1 MEFSPSNHIVKYCLQ
16 GMAMADNGNPE
27 EAIGLFLQ
35 GWNEATRDF
44 EKYLSAYFLGR
55 HQPDPADQLKWLYT
69 SVEFAHKVNDPAVR
83 SAFPSIYLAISRCY
97 EALNEPVKAREYSDL
112 SQSSDYLMIDKGP
125 FYHGT
130 KAGLQVGD
138 MLNPGNNSNYQADLT
153 MNHIYFTALIN
164 GAGLAAELARGDQSP
179 RVYIVEP
186 SGSFENDPNV
196 TDKKFPGNPTRSYR
210 SKDPLLVVGEITD
223 WARLSPQELQHW
235 QERLAKNT
243 GKIIN

>member
-1 MEFSPSNHIVKYCLQ
+1 MEFSPSNHIVKCCLE

-27 EAIGLFLQ
+27 EALRLLLQ

-44 EKYLSAYFLGR
+44 EKYLSAYFIGL
-55 HQPDPADQLKWLYT
+55 HQPDPTDQLKWFNSAL
-69 SVEFAHKVNDPAVR
+69 EFAHKVNDPGVR
-83 SAFPSIYLAISRCY
+83 SAFPSIYCAISRCY
-97 EALNEPVKAREYSDL
+97 EALNETAKARDYSDL
-112 SQSSDYLMIDKGP
+112 SQSLNYPMIDKGP

-130 KAGLQVGD
+130 KASLQVGD
-138 MLNPGNNSNYQADLT
+138 MLIPGNNSNYQTDLT
-153 MNHIYFTALIN
+153 MNHIYFTALIS

-210 SKDPLLVVGEITD
+210 SKAPLLVVGEITD
-223 WARLSPQELQHW
+223 WVRLAPQELQRW
-235 QERLAKNT
+235 RERLAKNT